1 MCTACAGQ
9 VMLRPHISHMGGG
22 EMGRRLKILGTEK
35 LNESEPFVLTDILTV
50 NECDCTFQCMPVN
63 ILDNDHEEIH
73 VQCSERVQSYCPN
86 K

>member
-1 MCTACAGQ
+1 
-9 VMLRPHISHMGGG
+9 MGGG
-22 EMGRRLKILGTEK
+22 ETGTRLKILGTEK

-73 VQCSERVQSYCPN
+73 VPSSERVHSCCPN

>member
-9 VMLRPHISHMGGG
+9 VMLSPHISHMGGG

-50 NECDCTFQCMPVN
+50 NECDSSFQCMPVN

-73 VQCSERVQSYCPN
+73 VQCSERVHSCCPN